1 MVSEKAIAAGGVV
14 YRNTNVSLEIVLV
27 SRNEDD
33 LWALPKGRPENG
45 ETITQTAIREVK
57 EETGLEVEIIEY
69 IGDVRYTFTNSRR
82 RKIHKVVEYFLM
94 TPTGGS
100 FDQHDEE
107 FDEVNWYDI
116 HHASKILT
124 HKNQIHII
132 DKAVQIIHSLD

>member
-1 MVSEKAIAAGGVV
+1 MVSQKAIAAGGVV

-94 TPTGGS
+94 IPT
-100 FDQHDEE
+100 EE
-107 FDEVNWYDI
+107 FDEVDWYDI

>member
-1 MVSEKAIAAGGVV
+1 MVSHKAIAAGGVFF
-14 YRNTNVSLEIVLV
+14 RNINASLEIVLV
-27 SRNEDD
+27 SRTNDD

-45 ETITQTAIREVK
+45 ETIAQTAIREVR
-57 EETGLEVEIIEY
+57 EETGLDVKIIEY
-69 IGDVRYTFTNSRR
+69 IGDVKYTFTNPQRN
-82 RKIHKVVEYFLM
+82 KVDKVVEYFLM
-94 TPTGGS
+94 MPTGGS
-100 FDQHDEE
+100 FDQHDQE